1 MSGEVGDG
9 QPLAGRVVEVMAA
22 SRGDTLVAWSE
33 GRQGA
38 DLLLSA
44 PLDQAQRPVSLGI
57 GERLEVVW
65 RDLGEL
71 HALPVVL
78 AAIDSGER
86 PRWRLGVVGV
96 LRRGQRREAVRAPL
110 SVAIHVGPELT
121 VAEGTTVDV
130 SEGGCR
136 CILSRRRP
144 PWSSLPSPDQTVG
157 SAGPDSG
164 AVVRV
169 AVLFSGV
176 HDHVSRRGHA
186 PACPRG
192 CPGGVVAALH
202 RADRAAAG
210 PHPAPGLRPAARA
223 PHPRPALT
231 RAPAGPPP
239 RPRASPSSP

>member
-1 MSGEVGDG
+1 MSGEVDDG

-44 PLDQAQRPVSLGI
+44 PLDQSQRPVTLGI

-78 AAIDSGER
+78 VAIDSGER
-86 PRWRLGVVGV
+86 PRWRLRVVGV

-110 SVAIHVGPELT
+110 QRRRPRRPGDQAS
-121 VAEGTTVDV
+121 AEGTTVDV

-136 CILSRRRP
+136 CILSGRRP
-144 PWSSLPSPDQTVG
+144 PWSSLSEPDQPCR
-157 SAGPDSG
+157 SAGPDTG
-164 AVVRV
+164 AVVRIS
-169 AVLFSGV
+169 VLFPEFTITCLAEV
-176 HDHVSRRGHA
+176 THRHD
-186 PACPRG
+186 
-192 CPGGVVAALH
+192 
-202 RADRAAAG
+202 RADARVELSLRFI
-210 PHPAPGLRPAARA
+210 GLTEPQQDVIRRRVFARL
-223 PHPRPALT
+223 RELRT
-231 RAPAGPPP
+231 RGLL
-239 RPRASPSSP
+239 

>member
-169 AVLFSGV
+169 AVLFSEFTITCLAEV
-176 HDHVSRRGHA
+176 THRHA
-186 PACPRG
+186 
-192 CPGGVVAALH
+192 
-202 RADRAAAG
+202 RADARVELSLRFI
-210 PHPAPGLRPAARA
+210 GLTEPQQDLIRRRVFARL
-223 PHPRPALT
+223 RELRT
-231 RAPAGPPP
+231 RGLL
-239 RPRASPSSP
+239 